1 MSNNKKKAL
10 LNEAAT
16 RRFWKLAGLKPIHEK
31 AFVFE
36 EEEELE
42 EMRAKKEDEKDEVDE
57 GMRGKKEDEDL
68 DEGMRGKKEDEDL
81 DEGMR
86 GKKEDKQEVDEEF
99 GGLKSSGIK
108 GVYDMTARMKELDDE
123 PEVEVTPSGTKITTA
138 KLRSMDG
145 KPVKK
150 KTNEQDLEEEM
161 EIDEM
166 GMDAAAEDE
175 PEMDM
180 GAEEGP
186 EDGQDVEV
194 DVPEGDVASLRTA
207 RDILDQILSA
217 VDGGDAEPEMD
228 AEEPAMDDEPEMDMG
243 DDDELNEV
251 DQEELEEVAERI
263 AQRVAKRIAESLKR
277 K

>member
-10 LNEAAT
+10 LNEATT

-31 AFVFE
+31 AYMFE
-36 EEEELE
+36 EDEDLE
-42 EMRAKKEDEKDEVDE
+42 E
-57 GMRGKKEDEDL
+57 GMARKKEDEDL
-68 DEGMRGKKEDEDL
+68 EEGMDRAKEDEDE
-81 DEGMR
+81 DVKKEGMDR
-86 GKKEDKQEVDEEF
+86 AKEDEDDKDEVDENLTAT

-108 GVYDMTARMKELDDE
+108 GVYDMTAKMKELEDE
-123 PEVEVTPSGTKITTA
+123 KPEVEILPSGSKIITA
-138 KLRSMDG
+138 KPRKM
-145 KPVKK
+145 
-150 KTNEQDLEEEM
+150 NEDDLE
-161 EIDEM
+161 EM
-166 GMDAAAEDE
+166 GMDPAAEDE

-228 AEEPAMDDEPEMDMG
+228 AEPAMDDEEPALDEG
-243 DDDELNEV
+243 DDEDLNEV

-263 AQRVAKRIAESLKR
+263 AQRVAKRISESLKR

>member
-1 MSNNKKKAL
+1 MSDNKKKAL

-16 RRFWKLAGLKPIHEK
+16 KRFWKLAGLKPIHEK
-31 AFVFE
+31 AYVFE

-42 EMRAKKEDEKDEVDE
+42 ETRAKKEDEKDEVDE
-57 GMRGKKEDEDL
+57 GMRPAKEDEKDDV
-68 DEGMRGKKEDEDL
+68 DEGMRPAKEDD
-81 DEGMR
+81 
-86 GKKEDKQEVDEEF
+86 KEDVDENMDRPAP
-99 GGLKSSGIK
+99 GGIK
-108 GVYDMTARMKELDDE
+108 GVYSHKVKDDDE
-123 PEVEVTPSGTKITTA
+123 APKKVGDATVTP
-138 KLRSMDG
+138 
-145 KPVKK
+145 VKVRK
-150 KTNEQDLEEEM
+150 MNEEDLEEEM

-228 AEEPAMDDEPEMDMG
+228 AEEPAMDDEEPALEEG
-243 DDDELNEV
+243 DDEDLNEV

>member
-16 RRFWKLAGLKPIHEK
+16 KRFWKLAGLNPIHEK
-31 AFVFE
+31 AYVFE

-42 EMRAKKEDEKDEVDE
+42 EMRAKKEDEKDDVDE
-57 GMRGKKEDEDL
+57 GMRPAKEDD
-68 DEGMRGKKEDEDL
+68 KED
-81 DEGMR
+81 
-86 GKKEDKQEVDEEF
+86 VDENMDRPAP
-99 GGLKSSGIK
+99 GGIK
-108 GVYDMTARMKELDDE
+108 GVYSHKFKDDE
-123 PEVEVTPSGTKITTA
+123 DEYKPKTVKIGDKGSTMTTA
-138 KLRSMDG
+138 KPRKM
-145 KPVKK
+145 
-150 KTNEQDLEEEM
+150 NEDDLEEEM

-217 VDGGDAEPEMD
+217 VDGGDAEPEMG
-228 AEEPAMDDEPEMDMG
+228 AEEPAMDDEEPALEEG
-243 DDDELNEV
+243 DDEDLNEV

>member
-1 MSNNKKKAL
+1 MSDNKKKAL
-10 LNEAAT
+10 LNEAST
-16 RRFWKLAGLKPIHEK
+16 KRFWKLAGLKPIHEK

-42 EMRAKKEDEKDEVDE
+42 EMRAAKEDDEKDEVDE
-57 GMRGKKEDEDL
+57 GMRGKKED
-68 DEGMRGKKEDEDL
+68 DEE
-81 DEGMR
+81 
-86 GKKEDKQEVDEEF
+86 EVDEAV
-99 GGLKSSGIK
+99 GGTL
-108 GVYDMTARMKELDDE
+108 
-123 PEVEVTPSGTKITTA
+123 PSGKKGFGPVYVHEPDEEDQYKPKTTKVGTGGSTMTTA
-138 KLRSMDG
+138 KPRKM
-145 KPVKK
+145 
-150 KTNEQDLEEEM
+150 NEDDLEEEM
-161 EIDEM
+161 
-166 GMDAAAEDE
+166 GMDPAAEDE

-228 AEEPAMDDEPEMDMG
+228 AEEPAMDDEEPALE
-243 DDDELNEV
+243 EV

-263 AQRVAKRIAESLKR
+263 AARVAKRIAESLKR

>member
-1 MSNNKKKAL
+1 MSDNKKKAL

-42 EMRAKKEDEKDEVDE
+42 EMRANKEDEKDEVDE

-68 DEGMRGKKEDEDL
+68 DEGMRGKKEDKEDV

-86 GKKEDKQEVDEEF
+86 GKKEDEDLDEGGRSEPVGGTLPSGKKGFGGVYVHEPDEEDQYKPKTVKV
-99 GGLKSSGIK
+99 GDK
-108 GVYDMTARMKELDDE
+108 GSTV
-123 PEVEVTPSGTKITTA
+123 TTA
-138 KLRSMDG
+138 KIRKM
-145 KPVKK
+145 
-150 KTNEQDLEEEM
+150 NEDDLE
-161 EIDEM
+161 EM
-166 GMDAAAEDE
+166 GMDPAAEDE

-228 AEEPAMDDEPEMDMG
+228 AEEPAMDDEEPALEEG
-243 DDDELNEV
+243 DDEELNEV